1 MRIVHNNESLQ
12 ECCGLSNFLR
22 GSELSL
28 HLWGPPGQRRWYLG
42 LAKWATTCND
52 YPTCFSRTAIANCVF
67 KDDGSNCSIF
77 SFDINANKS
86 RLPLARNALKK
97 LRTLRHPG
105 VIKVLDTAEVG
116 YSRHAMHRGP
126 YENIC
131 RQKRLYIL
139 LQRGSHH

>member
-1 MRIVHNNESLQ
+1 VLWPQQFPREFQISPTPSGTARTPKVVS
-12 ECCGLSNFLR
+12 
-22 GSELSL
+22 GSCKM
-28 HLWGPPGQRRWYLG
+28 G
-42 LAKWATTCND
+42 ND
-52 YPTCFSRTAIANCVF
+52 VYRLTYPHFSHCIANCVF

-116 YSRHAMHRGP
+116 YSRDAMHRGS

-131 RQKRLYIL
+131 RQKRPYIL